1 MVTQFNIT
9 GSITVSQAKMPF
21 EGSLQTEYSFKK
33 ARFVVTSSFDGV
45 DLQGDD
51 SLMCLFNYNNF

>member
-21 EGSLQTEYSFKK
+21 EGSLQTEYSFKE
-33 ARFVVTSSFDGV
+33 ARFVVTS
-45 DLQGDD
+45 
-51 SLMCLFNYNNF
+51 